1 MTAHPLLYEVH
12 TRQWLAELGVRT
24 LDAVAE
30 DTLAELA
37 RRGVTHL
44 WLMGVWPTGPRSRA
58 QAVAHPDLR
67 ASYDLALPGW
77 TDDDIRGSP
86 YAIAD
91 YQVAAEF
98 GGDAALAA
106 LRARLHRRGI
116 GVILDFVPNHTGL
129 DHGWLAAHPER
140 FVSAPHAFPDSFP
153 SGARFVAHGKDPY
166 FPGWTDTAQLEYRRA
181 GTRAAIRATLASIA
195 ERCDGLR
202 CDMAMLALSDV
213 FARTWQHVPMDLD
226 AADAADPADAAP
238 ATAELGEF
246 WADAIAHVRRTHGA
260 FTFLAEAYW
269 GLEGRLCDLGFD
281 YAYDKQLYDLLV
293 HDRPWDVQPH
303 LLGAGPHLARRAH
316 FLENHDEPRAASAL
330 PPELHRAAALLTLG
344 LPGMRLVHHGQ
355 LTGARRFAR
364 IQLGRRA
371 AEPHDAAIAAIY
383 DSLLAALAAS
393 PVGKGEAQLL
403 VPRRAWDDNPT
414 AGCFTV
420 VQWRPPGAGAGD
432 RLDPSFDLGFDLVV
446 VNLAPHRAQCRVV
459 PDVPGL
465 AQHTWHLT
473 DRLGDERWLRDG
485 RELATTG
492 LYLDL
497 PARGAQL
504 FELRR

>member
-1 MTAHPLLYEVH
+1 MAAHPLLYEVH
-12 TRQWLAELGVRT
+12 TRQWLAELRART

-30 DTLAELA
+30 ETLAELA

-58 QAVAHPDLR
+58 QAVAHEGLR

-86 YAIAD
+86 YAVAD

-98 GGDAALAA
+98 GGEAALAA
-106 LRARLHRRGI
+106 LRARLHRHGI
-116 GVILDFVPNHTGL
+116 GVVLDFVPNHTGL

-166 FPGWTDTAQLEYRRA
+166 FPGWTDTAQLEYRR
-181 GTRAAIRATLASIA
+181 GETRAAIRRELASVA

-202 CDMAMLALSDV
+202 CDMAMLALPDV
-213 FARTWQHVPMDLD
+213 FARTWQHVPIDR
-226 AADAADPADAAP
+226 ADAEAEADVDP
-238 ATAELGEF
+238 GEF
-246 WADAIAHVRRTHGA
+246 WADAIAQVRRTHGA

-269 GLEGRLCDLGFD
+269 GLEGRLCELGFD

-293 HDRPWDVQPH
+293 HDRPSDVQPH
-303 LLGAGPHLARRAH
+303 LLGQGPHTARRAH
-316 FLENHDEPRAASAL
+316 FLENHDEPRAAAAL
-330 PPELHRAAALLTLG
+330 APDLHRAAALLTLG

-371 AEPHDAAIAAIY
+371 AEPHDAEIAALY
-383 DSLLAALAAS
+383 DSLVAALAAS
-393 PVGKGEAQLL
+393 SVGKGEAQLL
-403 VPRRAWDDNPT
+403 VPRRAWDGNPT

-420 VQWRPPGAGAGD
+420 VQWRSPGADD
-432 RLDPSFDLGFDLVV
+432 RFDLVV

-465 AQHTWHLT
+465 AQHAWHLA

-485 RELATTG
+485 RELAAAG

-497 PARGAQL
+497 PPRGAQL
-504 FELRR
+504 FAVRRG

>member
-12 TRQWLAELGVRT
+12 TRQWLAELGART
-24 LDAVAE
+24 LDAVA
-30 DTLAELA
+30 DDPLAELA

-58 QAVAHPDLR
+58 QAVAHPGLR

-98 GGDAALAA
+98 GGEAALAA
-106 LRARLHRRGI
+106 LRARLHRHGI
-116 GVILDFVPNHTGL
+116 GVVLDFVPNHTGL

-140 FVSAPHAFPDSFP
+140 FVSAPHPFPDSFP

-166 FPGWTDTAQLEYRRA
+166 FPGWTDTAQLEYRRGA
-181 GTRAAIRATLASIA
+181 TRDAIRRELASIA
-195 ERCDGLR
+195 QRCDGVR

-213 FARTWQHVPMDLD
+213 FARTWQHVPVDRED
-226 AADAADPADAAP
+226 AAAA
-238 ATAELGEF
+238 ATATADFAEF
-246 WADAIAHVRRTHGA
+246 WADAIAHVRRTRGA

-269 GLEGRLCDLGFD
+269 GLEDRLCELGFD

-303 LLGAGPHLARRAH
+303 LLGLGLHTARRAH
-316 FLENHDEPRAASAL
+316 FLENHDEPRAAAAL
-330 PPELHRAAALLTLG
+330 EPDLHRAAALLSLG
-344 LPGMRLVHHGQ
+344 LPGLRFLHHGQ

-371 AEPHDAAIAAIY
+371 AEPPDAAIAAIY
-383 DSLLAALAAS
+383 DPLLAALATS
-393 PVGKGEAQLL
+393 LVGRSDAQLL
-403 VPRRAWDDNPT
+403 APRRAWDENPT

-420 VQWRPPGAGAGD
+420 VQWRSPGTAD
-432 RLDPSFDLGFDLVV
+432 RFDLVV

-465 AQHTWHLT
+465 AQHAWQLT

-485 RELATTG
+485 RELASAG
-492 LYLDL
+492 LFLDL

-504 FELRR
+504 FEVRR